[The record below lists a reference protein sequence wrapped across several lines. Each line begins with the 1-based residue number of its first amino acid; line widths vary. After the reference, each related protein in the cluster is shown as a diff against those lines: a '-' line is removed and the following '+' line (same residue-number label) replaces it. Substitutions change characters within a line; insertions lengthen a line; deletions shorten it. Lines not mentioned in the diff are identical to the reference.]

1 VDITDLIMADH
12 QRQRSLF
19 VLLDVT
25 DRDDHRALAAI
36 WKTLAIALEVHAQ
49 IEEELFYPR
58 LLAEVPGED
67 DETKDAIGD
76 HNGIR
81 DGIRAAGRSEV
92 GSTPWWDGV
101 NHARAENDEHLGEE
115 EQGPL
120 AHFRQS
126 AAADERERL
135 AVVFATLEAELTARE
150 YASPGTVQLDDKDPE
165 QYVESGGTRSAS
177 GR

>member
-1 VDITDLIMADH
+1 VDITDLIMTDH

-19 VLLDVT
+19 VLLDLT
-25 DRDDHRALAAI
+25 DRGDTRGLAAI
-36 WKTLAIALEVHAQ
+36 WRTLSIALEVHAQ

-58 LLAEVPGED
+58 LLAEVPDED

-81 DGIRAAGRSEV
+81 DGIRVASEAEV
-92 GSTPWWDGV
+92 GSEEWWEGV

-120 AHFRQS
+120 AHFRRS
-126 AAADERERL
+126 VAAQERERL

-150 YASPGTVQLDDKDPE
+150 YARPGTVRLTDKDPE
-165 QYVESGGTRSAS
+165 DYVEANT
-177 GR
+177 

>member
-1 VDITDLIMADH
+1 MDITDLIMTDH

-19 VLLDVT
+19 VLLDTT
-25 DRDDHRALAAI
+25 DRDDARALAAI
-36 WKTLAIALEVHAQ
+36 WQTLSIALEVHAQ
-49 IEEELFYPR
+49 VEEELFYPR

-67 DETKDAIGD
+67 DETKDAIED

-81 DGIRAAGRSEV
+81 DGIRAAASAEV
-92 GSTPWWDGV
+92 GSTAWWDGV

-120 AHFRQS
+120 AHFRRTVP
-126 AAADERERL
+126 AEERERL

-150 YASPGTVQLDDKDPE
+150 YARPGTVELTDKDPE
-165 QYVESGGTRSAS
+165 RYVEANS
-177 GR
+177 